1 MTNSATTATTLDV
14 QVLCF
19 PETIMG
25 TVFNA
30 VDVLKLASTV
40 LKLRNPYAESL
51 LSWKVV
57 MPEGSPTL
65 FDNSLVGVFTSGPS
79 SAREVAPQRRLI
91 VVPALYV
98 SNALELPAVVARYP
112 GLLTMLKQHVA
123 EGGLVAACSTGLIFP
138 AVAGMLDGL
147 SLDAHW
153 AFKAYF
159 RRGFPGCDFSSPDA
173 MSFYPQL
180 YSCVAPSQQ
189 TEFMIAILARLLD
202 QQVAEGCT
210 RLLHLQQER
219 QQLGNQMAKQDW
231 LALTSDSPVFRAKQ
245 WLEANVEQPYDLA
258 ALAAV
263 ASSSERTLLR
273 HFQAVLG
280 MTPLDYLQDLRVQR
294 AKVMLEIS
302 LNSLQTIANA
312 CGYANGSTFSKLFR
326 RAMGMSPGE
335 YRKHHTFRT
344 KRAHWRVTTHE

>member
-1 MTNSATTATTLDV
+1 MTNTATAGAHFEV

-19 PETIMG
+19 PEAIMG
-25 TVFNA
+25 TVFSA
-30 VDVLKLASTV
+30 VDVLRLAETV
-40 LKLRNPYAESL
+40 LKLRNPHVPCP

-57 MPEGSPTL
+57 APPGSAAMFNTGLP
-65 FDNSLVGVFTSGPS
+65 GVFASLPERPS
-79 SAREVAPQRRLI
+79 PAPKNTLI
-91 VVPALYV
+91 MLPALYE
-98 SNALELPAVVARYP
+98 SNAPELAIIAERYP
-112 GLLTMLKQHVA
+112 ALLQQLA
-123 EGGLVAACSTGLIFP
+123 EHAERGGIIAACSTGLVFP
-138 AVAGMLDGL
+138 GLAGQLDGL
-147 SLDAHW
+147 TLDTHW

-159 RRGFPGCDFSSPDA
+159 RRRFPGCDFSSPEA

-189 TEFMIAILARLLD
+189 TEFVIAILARLLD
-202 QQVAEGCT
+202 EQVAEGCA
-210 RLLHLQQER
+210 RLLLVQSER
-219 QQLGNQMAKQDW
+219 QQLGNQLMEQDW
-231 LALTSDSPVFRAKQ
+231 LSMTSDSPVYRAKQ
-245 WLEANVEQPYDLA
+245 WLENHIEEPYDLA

-273 HFQAVLG
+273 HFQTVLG

-312 CGYANGSTFSKLFR
+312 CGYTNASTFSKLFR

-335 YRKHHTFRT
+335 YRRNHTFRT
-344 KRAHWRVTTHE
+344 KRAHWRVTPH

>member
-1 MTNSATTATTLDV
+1 MTNPASIVAHIEV
-14 QVLCF
+14 QVLCL
-19 PETIMG
+19 PEAIMG

-30 VDVLKLASTV
+30 LDVWRLATTV
-40 LKLRNPYAESL
+40 LKLRNPNNAGR
-51 LSWKVV
+51 LSWKLLT
-57 MPEGSPTL
+57 PEGSPAL
-65 FDNSLVGVFTSGPS
+65 FDTAVAGVFTSGPVG
-79 SAREVAPQRRLI
+79 AELVPPQRRLI

-98 SNALELPAVVARYP
+98 SNALELPIVARRYP
-112 GLLTMLKQHVA
+112 AVIALLQRHVA
-123 EGGLVAACSTGLIFP
+123 QGGLVAACSTGLIFP
-138 AVAGMLDGL
+138 AMAGMLSGL

-159 RRGFPGCDFSSPDA
+159 QRHFPDCDFSAPDA

-189 TEFMIAILARLLD
+189 TELMIAIVARLMDEEVAQGCARLL
-202 QQVAEGCT
+202 QLQV
-210 RLLHLQQER
+210 ER
-219 QQLGNQMAKQDW
+219 QQLGNQLGQRDW
-231 LALTSDSPVFRAKQ
+231 LSLTSDSPVYRAKQ
-245 WLEANVEQPYDLA
+245 WLEANIEQPYDLA

-273 HFQAVLG
+273 HFQSVLG

-312 CGYANGSTFSKLFR
+312 CGYANASTFSKLFR